1 MGDPPPGSEEHPM
14 KLITAVI
21 EPDNADRVEAALK
34 EAGVTGLT
42 ITAAQ
47 GFGHL
52 GGEEKIW
59 RGSRH
64 VVDLHPKVRFEMVV
78 AGREEAQLVVNVLA
92 AATRTGRADGGKVWV
107 GDVDWVVNLR
117 TGAMNLDAI

>member
-1 MGDPPPGSEEHPM
+1 M

-21 EPDNADRVEAALK
+21 EPNNVDAVKEALK
-34 EAGVTGLT
+34 SAGVTGLT
-42 ITAAQ
+42 ISKAE
-47 GFGHL
+47 GFGHP

-59 RGSRH
+59 RGAKH
-64 VVDLHPKVRFEMVV
+64 VVDLHAKVRLEMVV
-78 AGREEAQLVVNVLA
+78 AGREEAERIVNVLV
-92 AATRTGRADGGKVWV
+92 AATRTPRDDGGKVWV

>member
-1 MGDPPPGSEEHPM
+1 M

-21 EPDNADRVEAALK
+21 EPDHVDRVKEALK

-42 ITAAQ
+42 ITQAA
-47 GFGHL
+47 GFGHP

-59 RGSRH
+59 RGATH
-64 VVDLHPKVRFEMVV
+64 IVDLHPKARLEMVV
-78 AGREEAQLVVNVLA
+78 PGREDAERVVNVLA
-92 AATRTGRADGGKVWV
+92 AATRTSKADGGKVWV
-107 GDVDWVVNLR
+107 TDVDWVVNLR